1 MSALYTT
8 DGAGGLTVLASD
20 TGELR
25 VNGVQI
31 AGAVPA
37 QILITQFSIKP
48 NDGIG
53 TLTFSS
59 EPEATYTIFGSS
71 NLRSSNEASWTEI
84 ESNFNSGGHTTTKDF
99 IDFDVL
105 GEPTRFYRLGKVP

>member
-1 MSALYTT
+1 M
-8 DGAGGLTVLASD
+8 ASD
-20 TGELR
+20 TGDLR

-31 AGAVPA
+31 AVAAPP
-37 QILITQFSIKP
+37 QILITQFSINP

-59 EPEATYTIFGSS
+59 EPGAIYTICGSS
-71 NLRSSNEASWTEI
+71 NLGSTNATSWSEI
-84 ESNFNSGGHTTTKDF
+84 ESNFNSGGQTTTKDF

-105 GEPTRFYRLGKVP
+105 GAPTRFYRVSKVP